1 MYISASIDCWSRYLY
16 RIDGIQLNFC
26 GFINIQRLE
35 PNVRLHCIIVCG
47 NAICVERYLVV
58 MVLCCLLWSAEGT
71 LLLDNASLAA
81 ERRVAP
87 GHTLVTGLLMR
98 AHG

>member
-1 MYISASIDCWSRYLY
+1 MFISASIDCRSRYLY